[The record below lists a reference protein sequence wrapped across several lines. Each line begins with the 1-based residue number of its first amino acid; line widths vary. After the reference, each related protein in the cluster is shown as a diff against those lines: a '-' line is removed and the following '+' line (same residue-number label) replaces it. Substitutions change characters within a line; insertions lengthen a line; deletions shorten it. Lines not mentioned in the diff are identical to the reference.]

1 MAKSHTSKR
10 DARRDQRAAKKQK
23 EMSVGTPIAAGA
35 IAPIQPPPPPIV
47 APPADAPHN
56 TEGYDHIQENEFIAV
71 ADKPLSTFSIDV
83 DTASYSNV
91 RRFLNS
97 GQLPP
102 ADAVRVEEMINYFSY
117 TYSEPRGRTPFSVNT
132 EVADCPWNPDHRL
145 VHVGVKGK
153 TVTVVPPR
161 NLVFLIDVSGSMESA
176 DKLPMLKRAMRKLVR
191 QLGPRD
197 RVSIVVYAG
206 ASGVV
211 LNPTS
216 GANNLKINAAL
227 ARLKAGGS
235 TNGGQGIQLAYDL
248 ARKTFKKGG
257 INRVIL
263 ATDGDF
269 NVGISSRGELERL
282 IERERESG
290 VYLTVLGF
298 GTGNVKDSQME
309 MLADKGNG
317 NYAYIDSDRES
328 QKVLVDELGAT
339 LVTIAKDVKIQVEF
353 NPAEVESYRLVGYEN
368 RALADRD
375 FNDDTKDAGEIG
387 SGHTVTALYEVVPR
401 GQGARPGV
409 DPLRYQEGRD
419 LSAAADSGELM
430 HLKLR
435 YKQPDGDRSTLVTFP
450 VRDHDR
456 ALAQTSDNFR
466 FSASVASFGMLL
478 RDSKYSG
485 ETSFREVHDMA
496 SGALG
501 RDAHGHRGEFITLV
515 KQAARLKGESL
526 SGGLAI
532 AR

>member
-1 MAKSHTSKR
+1 
-10 DARRDQRAAKKQK
+10 
-23 EMSVGTPIAAGA
+23 MSVGTPIAAGA

-339 LVTIAKDVKIQVEF
+339 LVTIAKDVKI
-353 NPAEVESYRLVGYEN
+353 
-368 RALADRD
+368 
-375 FNDDTKDAGEIG
+375 
-387 SGHTVTALYEVVPR
+387 
-401 GQGARPGV
+401 
-409 DPLRYQEGRD
+409 
-419 LSAAADSGELM
+419 
-430 HLKLR
+430 
-435 YKQPDGDRSTLVTFP
+435 
-450 VRDHDR
+450 
-456 ALAQTSDNFR
+456 
-466 FSASVASFGMLL
+466 
-478 RDSKYSG
+478 
-485 ETSFREVHDMA
+485 
-496 SGALG
+496 
-501 RDAHGHRGEFITLV
+501 
-515 KQAARLKGESL
+515 
-526 SGGLAI
+526 
-532 AR
+532 